1 MAEAAKNET
10 VVLRSQHKPLLTG
23 DIAVSQSWP
32 TTDNIILYVTSVVA
46 VLSLIAFIITFVK
59 LRKGLLIL
67 TILEK
72 VHVNK
77 FSASTVPSH
86 VTKMTKLRQP
96 QPYFLRG

>member
-23 DIAVSQSWP
+23 DIAISQSWP
-32 TTDNIILYVTSVVA
+32 TTDIILYVTSVVA

-72 VHVNK
+72 VHMNK